1 MVGIASLQPLRV
13 REQDAAVAE
22 THQFRRVIWYKDPGM
37 RKLYSLAMVLCLAS
51 ATTGYDGSMLNGLQ
65 ILDIWQ
71 DYFHHPTGSILGLFG
86 SIYSIGGLAGLPFA
100 PYIADH
106 YGRRIAIITGCL
118 LLFVGVAVQSA
129 AQNFSMFIAARFFVG
144 FGNSIVSNAAPL
156 LLTEICHPQHRGRVT
171 TVYNQLWDIGSIVAT
186 WITFGTF
193 SIKNNWSWR
202 IPSIF
207 QALPTLVLFIF
218 IWVVP
223 ESPRWLLSKERD
235 EEALDILAKYHANEN
250 KSDRDVLFEF
260 YEIRETLRLEFAAKK
275 ASGYL
280 DFFRTKGNTYRL
292 LLVLAL
298 GLFSQWSGNG
308 LTSYYFALVMD
319 SIGVTDADTQ
329 FKINGCKTI
338 LSLIVGLISAA
349 VVDRVGRRPLFL
361 AATSGMFVCFVL
373 WTACSALY
381 DLHHNLAAGKTVIF
395 FIFLHGVFYNIA
407 WSGLLVGYTV
417 EIMPY
422 RIRAKGLMVM
432 NFFVQVGLVFNQ
444 YINPIGLSQLQPRWR
459 FYSIYCGWLCFEVI
473 FVFFFFI
480 ETRGPTL
487 EEIAKIFDGQDAQ
500 VANVDI
506 HVLEDKQ
513 TVVEMETT
521 DLDAERRV

>member
-1 MVGIASLQPLRV
+1 MAIKDSTEYLGSASWIGADEYEPGGEFHERATTFL
-13 REQDAAVAE
+13 E
-22 THQFRRVIWYKDPGM
+22 TVKWE
-37 RKLYSLAMVLCLAS
+37 VLAS
-51 ATTGYDGSMLNGLQ
+51 ISSRLRNGVPCE
-65 ILDIWQ
+65 
-71 DYFHHPTGSILGLFG
+71 FSET
-86 SIYSIGGLAGLPFA
+86 YSIGHFNMV
-100 PYIADH
+100 
-106 YGRRIAIITGCL
+106 RRIAFADGVSWVARQERAADHLSFTRQVFLKSITHRPNGI
-118 LLFVGVAVQSA
+118 LFV
-129 AQNFSMFIAARFFVG
+129 AARFFVG
-144 FGNSIVSNAAPL
+144 FGNIIASNAAPL

-193 SIKNNWSWR
+193 NIKNNWSWR

-207 QALPTLVLFIF
+207 QALPTLLLFIF

-235 EEALDILAKYHANEN
+235 EDALAVLAKYHANGNET
-250 KSDRDVLFEF
+250 DRDVQFEF
-260 YEIRETLRLEFAAKK
+260 HEIRETLRLEFEAKK
-275 ASGYL
+275 VSGYL
-280 DFFRTKGNTYRL
+280 DFFQTKGNRYRL
-292 LLVLAL
+292 FLVLAL

-319 SIGVTDADTQ
+319 SIGVTDAATQ

-338 LSLIVGLISAA
+338 LSLIVGLIGAA
-349 VVDRVGRRPLFL
+349 IVDQVGRRPLFL
-361 AATSGMFVCFVL
+361 TATLGMFVCFVL

-417 EIMPY
+417 EIIPY
-422 RIRAKGLMVM
+422 KLRAKGLMLM
-432 NFFVQVGLVFNQ
+432 NFFVQAGLVFNQ

-500 VANVDI
+500 VANVDMNI
-506 HVLEDKQ
+506 LEDKQ
-513 TVVEMETT
+513 TVVEMETR
-521 DLDAERRV
+521 DSDAEQRV